1 MVFTGVDVV
10 PEAGRLWPLSPTHGD
25 TALSMAGGISLVLG
39 GEVGVLLGDVL
50 VESEAAAKPWTSSL
64 VLGVSRV
71 IALLGSI
78 ESG

>member
-1 MVFTGVDVV
+1 M
-10 PEAGRLWPLSPTHGD
+10 
-25 TALSMAGGISLVLG
+25 LG